1 MNIKIKVIENGKIP
15 EFKREGDACAD
26 CYARITDN
34 IDHISIP
41 AHSRCLVNLGFA
53 LELPKGYEAVV
64 RPRSGLSLQK
74 IDICIGTIDNN
85 YRGEVKACIVNNSE
99 SSFDV
104 KNGDRICQLAIRKT
118 EDIVFERVENLS
130 ETNRGDNG
138 FGSSGI

>member
-26 CYARITDN
+26 CYARIADN

-104 KNGDRICQLAIRKT
+104 KNGNRICQLAIRKT